1 MLNNGKMPLLQE
13 RRSTNQVR
21 PMKTMRSLVR
31 AARTF
36 ALVLAGWLAISGL
49 LFAKDGETSEGGG
62 GGSWV
67 FAYFLTG
74 LAVVLGMIVI
84 CRASTRRDRVR
95 PEAYAEGKV
104 GRGKE

>member
-1 MLNNGKMPLLQE
+1 
-13 RRSTNQVR
+13 
-21 PMKTMRSLVR
+21 MKTMRSFLH

-36 ALVLAGWLAISGL
+36 ASVLAGWLLMSSL
-49 LFAKDGETSEGGG
+49 LFAKEGEKAESGGG

-84 CRASTRRDRVR
+84 CRASTRRDRTR

-104 GRGKE
+104 GRAKDE